1 MTKQQQMEAAERKVN
16 EVYADLPVE
25 VRQQMINAE
34 FASIAHR
41 WAQTAGALAYLKAME
56 AEGHPAA
63 LALSVLDEC
72 ESYEEWRY
80 PNMWDVR

>member
-16 EVYADLPVE
+16 EAYGDLPVD
-25 VRQQMINAE
+25 VRQAMINAE
-34 FASIAHR
+34 FASINAR
-41 WAQTAGALAYLKAME
+41 WANSAGALAYLQAME

-72 ESYEEWRY
+72 ESDTDWRY
-80 PNMWDVR
+80 PNLWDVR